1 MSSIPKPSLPHNLGK
16 RQAPQETN
24 IVHVTVTAADTVI
37 YTHTATSY
45 SYIPSYST
53 ITNAPTSSSST
64 LSNNRPSQNKNPAG
78 INKGAIIGGVVG
90 GVVLIALIAL
100 VFLLRRRSR
109 RKKGVARQP
118 QCGYI
123 DDTDPYYQG
132 AGGGGVGG
140 MTSSS
145 VPAPR
150 HLVAP
155 PLEDGQKYYHHEG
168 GYYDDIAT
176 PNNVFPKAAYYSADN
191 SVDTLTSGEVPPNYA
206 QFRQVPNQVDN
217 PVTTVTPVMSERHVP
232 HLKETIEEPPHS
244 RD

>member
-1 MSSIPKPSLPHNLGK
+1 M
-16 RQAPQETN
+16 
-24 IVHVTVTAADTVI
+24 
-37 YTHTATSY
+37 
-45 SYIPSYST
+45 T
-53 ITNAPTSSSST
+53 I
-64 LSNNRPSQNKNPAG
+64 Q
-78 INKGAIIGGVVG
+78 
-90 GVVLIALIAL
+90 IAL

-109 RKKGVARQP
+109 KKKGVVQQP

-132 AGGGGVGG
+132 AGGTHGGGG

-168 GYYDDIAT
+168 GYYDDMAT
-176 PNNVFPKAAYYSADN
+176 PNNVYPKAAYYSADT
-191 SVDTLTSGEVPPNYA
+191 SVDTLISVEIPPNYG

-217 PVTTVTPVMSERHVP
+217 PVTTVTPVVSERHVP